1 MSAQQVSRRSV
12 ARGAAWSVPL
22 VAVGVAAPAFAASP
36 GTGATVTVLGG
47 CRCGTGG
54 GTTKPYR
61 LDVTFTNSS
70 TFTFAITNPTITVSG
85 TAGDDVDLQTSPAQ
99 TNLIPPGPPDKVLRY
114 TFTRGSN
121 PSADQVIF
129 TYTSTNTTTNVAT
142 SGTITAD
149 VTWGDCTT
157 SCQ

>member
-1 MSAQQVSRRSV
+1 MSAPQVSRRSV

-36 GTGATVTVLGG
+36 GAGATVTVLGG

-70 TFTFAITNPTITVSG
+70 TFTFEITDPTITVSG
-85 TAGDDVDLQTSPAQ
+85 TAGDGVALQTSPAQ
-99 TNLIPPGPPDKVLRY
+99 SNLVPPSPPDTVLRY

-121 PSADQVIF
+121 PTSDQVTF
-129 TYTSTNTTTNVAT
+129 TYTSRNTTTNVT
-142 SGTITAD
+142 TPGTITVD
-149 VTWGDCTT
+149 VTWATCTT